1 MGRRRARHVVSER
14 LDVAADGPLL
24 VFLRERLDGWRVK
37 TLKARLR
44 QGCIEVNGE
53 CVTRHD
59 HALRAGDRVEVG
71 DASAAERPTR
81 SRAPFTVLFADSDL
95 IAIDKPTGLLS
106 VSTERERE
114 RTALALVRDSL
125 STSRRRERLWPVN
138 RLDRETSG
146 VLLFARSREMREAVQ
161 ANWKD
166 AEKLYLAIVDGHPE
180 PTEGVVDQPLWEDRG
195 LAVHVGEGPGART
208 ARSRYRTRERART
221 CALMEV
227 ELDTGRRHQ
236 IRCHMAW
243 LGHPVVGDQRYG
255 RGGPHLGLH
264 ARRLSVMH
272 PRLGRVVTFETPPPA
287 TFKGL
292 FDRDR

>member
-1 MGRRRARHVVSER
+1 VSER

-44 QGCIEVNGE
+44 QGCIQVNGV

-59 HALRAGDRVEVG
+59 HALRAGDCVEVG
-71 DASAAERPTR
+71 DSSAADRPLRGRT
-81 SRAPFTVLFADSDL
+81 PFTVLFADADL
-95 IAIDKPTGLLS
+95 IAIDKPPGLLS
-106 VSTERERE
+106 VSTDLERK
-114 RTALALVRDSL
+114 RTALAMMRDSL
-125 STSRRRERLWPVN
+125 STSGRREPLWPVH

-146 VLLFARSREMREAVQ
+146 VLLFARSREMCEAVQ
-161 ANWKD
+161 ANWTD
-166 AEKLYLAIVDGHPE
+166 AQKLYLAIVEGHPE
-180 PTEGVVDQPLWEDRG
+180 PPEGVVDQPLWQDRS
-195 LAVHVGEGPGART
+195 LAVHVGDRPGAKT

-221 CALMEV
+221 CTLLEV

-243 LGHPVVGDQRYG
+243 LGHPVVGDKRYG
-255 RGGPHLGLH
+255 RGGPRMGLH

-272 PRLGRVVTFETPPPA
+272 PRLGRVLTFETEPPP
-287 TFKGL
+287 TFKVL
-292 FDRDR
+292 FERDR

>member
-1 MGRRRARHVVSER
+1 MSER

-44 QGCIEVNGE
+44 QGCIQVNGL

-71 DASAAERPTR
+71 DSSAADRPI
-81 SRAPFTVLFADSDL
+81 RARTPFPVLFADADL

-106 VSTERERE
+106 VSTDHERE
-114 RTALALVRDSL
+114 RTALARVRDSL
-125 STSRRRERLWPVN
+125 STSGRRERLWPVH

-146 VLLFARSREMREAVQ
+146 VLLFARSREMCEAVRGD
-161 ANWKD
+161 WKD
-166 AEKLYLAIVDGHPE
+166 AQKLYLAIVDGHPV
-180 PTEGVVDQPLWEDRG
+180 PTEGVVDQPLWEDRR
-195 LAVHVGEGPGART
+195 LAVHVGDGPGARA
-208 ARSRYRTRERART
+208 ARSRYSTRERART
-221 CALMEV
+221 CALLEV

-243 LGHPVVGDQRYG
+243 LGHPVVGDKRYG
-255 RGGPHLGLH
+255 RGGPHMGLH

-272 PRLGRVVTFETPPPA
+272 PRLGRALTFETPPPP
-287 TFKGL
+287 TFTAL